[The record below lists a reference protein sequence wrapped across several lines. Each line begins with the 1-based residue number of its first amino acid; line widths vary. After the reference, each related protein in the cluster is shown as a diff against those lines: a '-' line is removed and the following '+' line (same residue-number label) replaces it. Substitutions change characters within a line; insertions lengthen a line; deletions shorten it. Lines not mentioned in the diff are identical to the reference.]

1 MKYTT
6 PIYDRILSDVTN
18 KTAKGYFNLADWI
31 RIYGNAKLIHAL
43 EEVILSSSLLFTEIA
58 TPTITTIPT
67 VDNINNLLINI
78 ETIRALFPA
87 GVGLVDLKTDWG
99 GNASPT
105 YKEVNDWERNIDL
118 LLALIIDG
126 YSGWIPDS
134 GSPVRRHRAGVAVSG
149 VGLTR
154 NNGFRRYA

>member
-1 MKYTT
+1 MKYTE
-6 PIYDRILSDVTN
+6 PVYDRVLSDVTN

-31 RIYGNAKLIHAL
+31 RIYGNAELIHAL
-43 EEVILSSSLLFTEIA
+43 EEVILSNGLTFTEIA

-67 VDNINNLLINI
+67 VDDINTLLVNI
-78 ETIRALFPA
+78 ETVRALFPTGA
-87 GVGLVDLKTDWG
+87 GLVELKTDWG

-105 YKEVNDWERNIDL
+105 YKDVNDWERNIDL
-118 LLALIIDG
+118 LLALIIEG